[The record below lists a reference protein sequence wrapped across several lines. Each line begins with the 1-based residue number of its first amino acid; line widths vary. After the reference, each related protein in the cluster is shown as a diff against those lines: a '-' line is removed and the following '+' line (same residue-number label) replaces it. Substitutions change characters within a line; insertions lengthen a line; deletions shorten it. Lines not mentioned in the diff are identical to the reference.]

1 MKKNIILS
9 LILFFN
15 FNLFADCKNSYIS
28 VFPNKNNISSN
39 SIFFIEAYGESE
51 SLINQLNKK
60 HKIYLQSGNKKVNL
74 IVKEILKGA
83 KFISQAKLLPEKTLE
98 VGLTY
103 LLIIDSLNS
112 EMSSIFSQRIYNVSK
127 TMDLAK
133 PNIISKPKYKSKALK
148 HYGCG
153 PEAYV
158 NFTFNIKDSF
168 ELIVKTRLKNL
179 KTGKTETYYIV
190 PKNNEISVGY
200 GMCSGAFNLEEGYNY
215 EVKFYF
221 TDASG
226 NGTTWKNKGI
236 QFTAPK

>member
-1 MKKNIILS
+1 MKKISIIFIL
-9 LILFFN
+9 LISY
-15 FNLFADCKNSYIS
+15 FNLFADCENSYIT
-28 VFPNKNNISSN
+28 VFPNKSTIAKN
-39 SIFFIEAYGESE
+39 SIFIIEAYGESE

-83 KFISQAKLLPEKTLE
+83 KFISQAKLQPEKTLE

-103 LLIIDSLNS
+103 QIIIDSLNS
-112 EMSSIFSQRIYNVSK
+112 AMSSFFSQPIYNVSK
-127 TMDLAK
+127 TEDLAK
-133 PNIISKPKYKSKALK
+133 PNIISKPKYKNKALI
-148 HYGCG
+148 HFGCG

-158 NFTFNIKDSF
+158 NFTFNVKDSS
-168 ELIVKTRLKNL
+168 ELIVKTILKNL

-200 GMCSGAFNLEEGYNY
+200 GMCSGAFNLKEGYNY